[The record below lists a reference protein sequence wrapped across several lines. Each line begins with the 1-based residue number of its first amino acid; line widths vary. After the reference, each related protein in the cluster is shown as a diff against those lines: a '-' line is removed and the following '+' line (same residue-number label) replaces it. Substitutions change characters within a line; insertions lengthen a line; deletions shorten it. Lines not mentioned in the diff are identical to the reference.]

1 MFLPLERVE
10 MAGLEKKA
18 IFMGETS
25 VQDPAGG
32 VVAVDEKGQGYVIQG
47 THTSQPSSATAQADQ
62 IKREDPVNEIT
73 DISTF
78 HSTDK
83 FDLERKNIQHYYVA
97 LSQYYKM
104 RTQKNNYGRALGPG
118 GPMGFGT
125 LASSDQVDDHDLT
138 ITYIENGK
146 LKRNFEKSKKEKEDN
161 GELYEE
167 ILLFHGTDEENIDNI
182 FNNNFDINH
191 HPVRRSKV

>member
-1 MFLPLERVE
+1 MTGIE
-10 MAGLEKKA
+10 
-18 IFMGETS
+18 
-25 VQDPAGG
+25 
-32 VVAVDEKGQGYVIQG
+32 EKGSPKPDVE
-47 THTSQPSSATAQADQ
+47 SQMVQELGERDKPSSATAQADHQ
-62 IKREDPVNEIT
+62 KREDRVNEIT

-104 RTQKNNYGRALGPG
+104 RTQRKSNDRPSGPG
-118 GPMGFGT
+118 VLGNFFGT
-125 LASSDQVDDHDLT
+125 LLSSDQVDDHDLT

>member
-1 MFLPLERVE
+1 MTGIE
-10 MAGLEKKA
+10 
-18 IFMGETS
+18 
-25 VQDPAGG
+25 
-32 VVAVDEKGQGYVIQG
+32 EKGSPKPDVE
-47 THTSQPSSATAQADQ
+47 SQMVQELGERDKPSSATAQADHQ
-62 IKREDPVNEIT
+62 KREDRVNDIT

-125 LASSDQVDDHDLT
+125 LASPDQVDDHDLT

>member
-1 MFLPLERVE
+1 MGQ
-10 MAGLEKKA
+10 MQA

-25 VQDPAGG
+25 GQDPAGG
-32 VVAVDEKGQGYVIQG
+32 VVAVDENGHGYVVQG

-83 FDLERKNIQHYYVA
+83 FNLERKNVQHYYVA
-97 LSQYYKM
+97 LSHYYKM
-104 RTQKNNYGRALGPG
+104 GTQMKGNYRASGSGVLENFF
-118 GPMGFGT
+118 GF
-125 LASSDQVDDHDLT
+125 LLSDDHDLI
-138 ITYIENGK
+138 ITYIENGEM
-146 LKRNFEKSKKEKEDN
+146 KRNFEITKKGKEDN
-161 GELYEE
+161 GEIYEE

-182 FNNNFDINH
+182 FNNNFDIDR
-191 HPVRRSKV
+191 HPLRRSKV